1 MAPVVEVIEI
11 DGDMIPSRL
20 PTRTTTKTTTKK
32 EVTSMGL
39 EPMPR
44 RTSALSW
51 RIRPLSHKA
60 R

>member
-20 PTRTTTKTTTKK
+20 PTRTNDKK

-60 R
+60 I